1 MEALV
6 VYVVLGIALVAFIA
20 YLWRSSVLAR
30 RGEGARGFTITTST
44 ALTDTG
50 WIVSVTIRNSIDAP
64 AEIAYFID
72 ARQGNRVFDPNP
84 RETKNH
90 RLNPG
95 VQVTD
100 EWHLYDIPGDERIER
115 VNVYSPRRD
124 RSHRL
129 IARTDFPA

>member
-1 MEALV
+1 MEALI
-6 VYVVLGIALVAFIA
+6 VYVILGLALVAFIA

-30 RGEGARGFTITTST
+30 RGEGARGFAITSST
-44 ALTDTG
+44 ELTAAG
-50 WIVSVTIRNSIDAP
+50 WFVSVTIRNNISTP

-72 ARQGNRVFDPNP
+72 ARQGNRAFDPNP
-84 RETKNH
+84 RATKSH

-100 EWHLYDIPGDERIER
+100 RWYLRDIPGDAHIER